1 MVNSFRFSLYGKFGS
16 PVLVMPEKRTMRVW
30 KTHSRASRIIRSAT
44 ETKKKKEINRLSHH
58 VFCVLGSLDWHTPA
72 PWPGLSLSLGLASL
86 SPRILLVSPHS
97 PLPDVTPLQT
107 SLLQL
112 QTCRACSHARCCVRR
127 SHASPLQRHAP
138 VHGITNC
145 ACTVC
150 LLVRPIVVCLFHIE
164 VNYFFPWPL
173 YLYYYICY

>member
-1 MVNSFRFSLYGKFGS
+1 M
-16 PVLVMPEKRTMRVW
+16 MPEKRTMRVW
-30 KTHSRASRIIRSAT
+30 KTHSRASRIIRSAI
-44 ETKKKKEINRLSHH
+44 ETKKKEKKLIAFRIMYSACWVRWIGTRRHR
-58 VFCVLGSLDWHTPA
+58 
-72 PWPGLSLSLGLASL
+72 GLASL
-86 SPRILLVSPHS
+86 SPRILLVPPHS

-127 SHASPLQRHAP
+127 SHASPLRRHAP